1 MYIERRHAM
10 NKHFDPAISEEKFA
24 AWLDG
29 MLPQD
34 EMMRVS
40 SLIDS
45 DADYQSLLGAS
56 ELVDEQIINDEYLY
70 IDSVNNALIDESL
83 AAMMDINFQNDIL
96 NMDPNIY
103 VADGHIGEINPIQQG
118 YSDTCAIKSQQLI
131 LNDFGVPC
139 TEDELVQYSYEHG
152 WYNGGT
158 TMADV
163 GNLLETAGIPVT
175 RQADANVFNLVN
187 ELAQGHKIIVGVDSE
202 ELWHNDSLGEKIKNW
217 LMDFFMGDTPD
228 HALIVAGID
237 TSDPNN
243 IQVLVTDPGSGDYC
257 KAYPLEQ
264 FMDAWADSSCYMVS
278 TDISVPQN
286 VTGMENFNP
295 EIGHIDNV
303 VGVPYADFQI
313 FNDLSYGLP
322 IYAPMDMGYCCPM
335 DSFTTAYL
343 DYAHNNIAYM
353 DIFGGDYMFNDY
365 IQPDLVTPQMINTY
379 DYGLTQIDFSPMND
393 WDYYAAM
400 NGIPMMTNDYYTDFL
415 NQSIMDFTAMGD
427 MQSAMY
433 CEQQMMMLDY
443 CNNFGYDFYDT
454 FYC

>member
-1 MYIERRHAM
+1 M
-10 NKHFDPAISEEKFA
+10 NKHFDPTISEEKFA

-29 MLPQD
+29 MLPAD
-34 EMMRVS
+34 EMRHISTV
-40 SLIDS
+40 IENDS
-45 DADYQSLLGAS
+45 DFQSLLGVSDYVDDFSLNEHSLFADSIPQIDNDSLNENIAS
-56 ELVDEQIINDEYLY
+56 IMEIN
-70 IDSVNNALIDESL
+70 
-83 AAMMDINFQNDIL
+83 NFQNDIN

-103 VADGHIGEINPIQQG
+103 VADGHYGETNPVQQG

-139 TEDELVQYSYEHG
+139 TEDDLVQYSYEHG
-152 WYNGGT
+152 WYQGNGT

-175 RQADANVFNLVN
+175 RQADANVFNLVS
-187 ELAQGHKIIVGVDSE
+187 ELAQGHKIIVGVDSN
-202 ELWHNDSLGEKIKNW
+202 ELWENDSLFEKIKNW
-217 LMDFFMGDTPD
+217 LSDFFMGDTPD

-243 IQVLVTDPGSGDYC
+243 IKVLVTDPGSGDYC
-257 KAYPLEQ
+257 KAYPIEQ
-264 FMDAWADSSCYMVS
+264 FMDAWSDSSCYMVS

-286 VTGMENFNP
+286 VAGMENFNP

-313 FNDLSYGLP
+313 FNDMSYGLP

-335 DSFTTAYL
+335 DSFTNAYL
-343 DYAHNNIAYM
+343 DYAHQNIAYM
-353 DIFGGDYMFNDY
+353 DILGGNYMFSDYM
-365 IQPDLVTPQMINTY
+365 QPDLITPQMQGTY
-379 DYGLTQIDFSPMND
+379 DYGLTQIDFNPMND

-443 CNNFGYDFYDT
+443 CNNFGYNFYDT

>member
-1 MYIERRHAM
+1 M
-10 NKHFDPAISEEKFA
+10 NKHFNPAISEEKFA

-34 EMMRVS
+34 EMNQIS
-40 SLIDS
+40 ALINNDM
-45 DADYQSLLGAS
+45 DYQSLLGVS
-56 ELVDEQIINDEYLY
+56 DDVCEKIVDDEYLTTAS
-70 IDSVNNALIDESL
+70 IDNALIDESL
-83 AAMMDINFQNDIL
+83 AAIMDINFQNDIV

-103 VADGHIGEINPIQQG
+103 SADGHYGETNPIQQG

-139 TEDELVQYSYEHG
+139 SEDDLVQFSYEHG
-152 WYNGGT
+152 WYQGNGT

-163 GNLLETAGIPVT
+163 GNLLESAGIPVT
-175 RQADANVFNLVN
+175 RQADANVFNLVS
-187 ELAQGHKIIVGVDSE
+187 ELAQGHKIIVGVDAD
-202 ELWHNDSLGEKIKNW
+202 ELWHNESIGEKIKNW
-217 LMDFFMGDTPD
+217 LSDFFLGDTPD

-286 VTGMENFNP
+286 VPGMENFNP

-322 IYAPMDMGYCCPM
+322 IYAPTNMGYCCPM
-335 DSFTTAYL
+335 DSFTNAYL
-343 DYAHNNIAYM
+343 DYAHQNIAYM
-353 DIFGGDYMFNDY
+353 NIFGGDYMNYMEPNF
-365 IQPDLVTPQMINTY
+365 VTPQMHDTFHA
-379 DYGLTQIDFSPMND
+379 GLPLIDFNPTND
-393 WDYYAAM
+393 WNHYAMENNIA
-400 NGIPMMTNDYYTDFL
+400 MMTNADYANFLDQCIVDFQAA
-415 NQSIMDFTAMGD
+415 ND
-427 MQSAMY
+427 MQSVMY
-433 CEQQMMMLDY
+433 CQQQQMMLDY
-443 CNNFGYDFYDT
+443 CDNFGLDFYNDL
-454 FYC
+454 YI

>member
-1 MYIERRHAM
+1 M
-10 NKHFDPAISEEKFA
+10 NKHFTPAISEEKFA

-29 MLPQD
+29 MLPAD
-34 EMMRVS
+34 EMRHVS
-40 SLIDS
+40 AVIENDN
-45 DADYQSLLGAS
+45 DFQSLLCVS
-56 ELVDEQIINDEYLY
+56 DFVDDYSFNEHPLFA
-70 IDSVNNALIDESL
+70 DSVTEIDNEFL
-83 AAMMDINFQNDIL
+83 DENIAAVMDINNFQNDI

-103 VADGHIGEINPIQQG
+103 VADGHYGEINPVQQG

-139 TEDELVQYSYEHG
+139 TEDDLVQYSYEHG
-152 WYNGGT
+152 WYQGNGT

-175 RQADANVFNLVN
+175 RQADANVFNLVS
-187 ELAQGHKIIVGVDSE
+187 ELAQGHKIIVGVDSN
-202 ELWHNDSLGEKIKNW
+202 ELWENDSLFEKIKNW
-217 LMDFFMGDTPD
+217 LSDFFMGDTPD

-243 IQVLVTDPGSGDYC
+243 IKVLVTDPGSGDYC

-264 FMDAWADSSCYMVS
+264 FMDAWSDSSCYMVS

-286 VTGMENFNP
+286 VAGMENFNP

-313 FNDLSYGLP
+313 FNDMSYGLP
-322 IYAPMDMGYCCPM
+322 IYAPMDMVYCCPM
-335 DSFTTAYL
+335 DSFTNAYL

-365 IQPDLVTPQMINTY
+365 IQPDFITPQMHNTFHA
-379 DYGLTQIDFSPMND
+379 GLPLIDFNPTND
-393 WDYYAAM
+393 WNHYAM
-400 NGIPMMTNDYYTDFL
+400 ENNISMMTNANYADFL
-415 NQSIMDFTAMGD
+415 NQCLVDFQAAND
-427 MQSAMY
+427 MQSVMY
-433 CEQQMMMLDY
+433 CQQQQMMLDY
-443 CNNFGYDFYDT
+443 CDNFGLDFYNDL
-454 FYC
+454 YI

>member
-1 MYIERRHAM
+1 M
-10 NKHFDPAISEEKFA
+10 NKHFTPAISEEKFA

-29 MLPQD
+29 MLPAD
-34 EMMRVS
+34 EMRQ
-40 SLIDS
+40 IGAIIE
-45 DADYQSLLGAS
+45 ADNDLHSLLGVS
-56 ELVDEQIINDEYLY
+56 DFIEDFSSNEDIFSSNSLPQIDNEFLDENI
-70 IDSVNNALIDESL
+70 
-83 AAMMDINFQNDIL
+83 AAIMDINNIQNVIE

-103 VADGHIGEINPIQQG
+103 VADGHYGEINPIQQG
-118 YSDTCAIKSQQLI
+118 HGDTCAIKSQQLI
-131 LNDFGVPC
+131 LNDFGIPC
-139 TEDELVQYSYEHG
+139 TEEDLIQYSYEHG
-152 WYNGGT
+152 WYQGNGSGT
-158 TMADV
+158 TMIDV

-175 RQADANVFNLVN
+175 RQAEANVFNLVS
-187 ELAQGHKIIVGVDSE
+187 ELAQGHKIIVGVDSA
-202 ELWHNDSLGEKIKNW
+202 ELWHNQSVGEKIKNW
-217 LMDFFMGDTPD
+217 LNDFFRGDTPD

-264 FMDAWADSSCYMVS
+264 FMDAWADSCCYMVS

-295 EIGHIDNV
+295 EIGHIDNII
-303 VGVPYADFQI
+303 GVPYADFQI
-313 FNDLSYGLP
+313 FNDMSYGLP
-322 IYAPMDMGYCCPM
+322 IYAPIDMGYCCPM
-335 DSFTTAYL
+335 DSFTNAYL
-343 DYAHNNIAYM
+343 DYARQQIAYM

-365 IQPDLVTPQMINTY
+365 LQPDLITPQMQGTY
-379 DYGLTQIDFSPMND
+379 DFGLTQINFNPMNN
-393 WDYYAAM
+393 WDNYAMAH
-400 NGIPMMTNDYYTDFL
+400 NIPVMTNADYNDFL
-415 NQSIMDFTAMGD
+415 NHSIADFTAMGD